1 MILPESKIFIFNLD
15 RLESYNL
22 IQKFKSD
29 QNERSE
35 QLRIIFQLLTDPNDF
50 IRSSSLGLFYDVL
63 RVEWNNYSSREKE
76 EVKSSLINLLASTK
90 NVQRQMTRIIA
101 EVAIREWPQEWRALS
116 ELIDTADGQYYLTIL
131 RITGEIQ
138 FHINHQT
145 IDNQT
150 RHRDLSTALGTIKRF
165 QPIL

>member
-1 MILPESKIFIFNLD
+1 V
-15 RLESYNL
+15 
-22 IQKFKSD
+22 
-29 QNERSE
+29 
-35 QLRIIFQLLTDPNDF
+35 TDSNDF

-63 RVEWNNYSSREKE
+63 RVEWNNYSIAEKE
-76 EVKSSLINLLASTK
+76 EVKSSLISLLISTK

-101 EVAIREWPQEWRALS
+101 EVSIREWPQAWSALT
-116 ELIDTADGQYYLTIL
+116 ELIDTADSQYYLTIL

-150 RHRDLSTALGTIKRF
+150 RHRDLSTALGELTLARKVFNNNLSLKVSIYSS
-165 QPIL
+165 